1 MTRQKRE
8 FKTLEEFREYQR
20 QVSKK
25 WYQDNREKKLEY
37 QRNRYYS
44 TKLKKQEE
52 ALESNQ

>member
-20 QVSKK
+20 EVSRK
-25 WYQDNREKKLEY
+25 WYQDNREKKLKY
-37 QRNRYYS
+37 QKDRYYS
-44 TKLKKQEE
+44 NKTRQQE

>member
-52 ALESNQ
+52 ALEGNQ

>member
-8 FKTLEEFREYQR
+8 FKTLEEFRKHQR

-52 ALESNQ
+52 ALEGNQ